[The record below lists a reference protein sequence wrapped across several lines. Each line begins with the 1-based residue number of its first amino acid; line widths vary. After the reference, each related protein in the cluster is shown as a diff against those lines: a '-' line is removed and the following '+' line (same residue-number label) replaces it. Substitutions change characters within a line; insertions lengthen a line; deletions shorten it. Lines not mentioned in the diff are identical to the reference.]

1 MCKLYLVDDD
11 QDVLDSLS
19 WMLEALGHTAQAY
32 LSADAFLK
40 AVDLNQ
46 SAIAILDI
54 QMPGMDG
61 IELLSRIKSAN
72 SPISVIML
80 TGHGT
85 ISMAVQSIQKGAIDF
100 LEKPVDGDKL
110 NRLLAV
116 AEQATL
122 DAFDHHALQ
131 LSVTER
137 LSSLTSRELEV
148 MHKVLEGKLNKIIA
162 SELQIAQRTIELHRQ
177 KVMQKMQVKNVAELA
192 YLMAKI
198 EKTH

>member
-19 WMLEALGHTAQAY
+19 WMLEALGHTAEVY
-32 LSADAFLK
+32 LSADAFLE
-40 AVDLNQ
+40 AVDLHQ

-110 NRLLAV
+110 NSLLV
-116 AEQATL
+116 LAEQATFA
-122 DAFDHHALQ
+122 AFDNHALR
-131 LSVTER
+131 LSISER
-137 LSSLTSRELEV
+137 LSCLTSRELEV

-162 SELQIAQRTIELHRQ
+162 SELAIAQRTIELHRQ

-198 EKTH
+198 ENSN